1 MTTSDYA
8 TYIASL
14 PRILAG
20 AAVLFRDGQGRV
32 LLVEPNYREGWVL
45 PGGTVESDLGETP
58 RRAARRETLEEIGL
72 AVELGA
78 LLAVDWVPGVARP
91 PIAAYVYD
99 GGVLTETQIEAIRLQ
114 EEELVSW
121 RLVPRDEIRKY
132 LLGSL
137 GHRVLAALDV
147 VEAGT
152 GTVELENGLPP
163 A

>member
-1 MTTSDYA
+1 VTTSDYA

-32 LLVEPNYREGWVL
+32 LLVE
-45 PGGTVESDLGETP
+45 TVESDLGETP

-72 AVELGA
+72 DVELGA

-99 GGVLTETQIEAIRLQ
+99 GGVLTEARIEAIRLQ

-121 RLVPRDEIRKY
+121 RLVSRDEIREY